1 MVAASCCSGPDVF
14 VYVPSRRKP
23 PPVWATPLLV
33 AVSMGLFV
41 WLAMLGPQRVPVLER
56 WGAVPETLFSAGG
69 ALHALLDGRV
79 LTLFSAIFIHADW
92 LHLIGNL
99 LFLVIFGL
107 PAERALGPWRFLLLF
122 LACGAAA
129 NLAAALS
136 LHSTESVIVGAS
148 GAVSGIIGAY
158 LALFPRAR
166 LGVVLPLGLFLEFV
180 RTPASLLI
188 GIWALLQIIF
198 TWVGPAFG
206 AVAWWAHLSGFAL
219 GIMFAL
225 IARPAIAKRLRGG

>member
-1 MVAASCCSGPDVF
+1 MF
-14 VYVPSRRKP
+14 VHVPSRRRSS
-23 PPVWATPLLV
+23 PVWATPLLV
-33 AVSMGLFV
+33 GASMITFV
-41 WLAMLGPQRVPVLER
+41 WLAILGSRRIPVLER
-56 WGAVPETLFSAGG
+56 WGAVPEILFSSAGG
-69 ALHALLDGRV
+69 AVNALLDGRI

-107 PAERALGPWRFLLLF
+107 PAERALGPWRFLALF

-129 NLAAALS
+129 NLAAAAS

-166 LGVVLPLGLFLEFV
+166 LGVVLPLGFFLEFV

-188 GIWALLQIIF
+188 GIWALLQLLF

-206 AVAWWAHLSGFAL
+206 AVAWWAHLTGFAL
-219 GIMFAL
+219 GVVLALLSRRL
-225 IARPAIAKRLRGG
+225 IARRLRGG

>member
-1 MVAASCCSGPDVF
+1 
-14 VYVPSRRKP
+14 
-23 PPVWATPLLV
+23 LLV
-33 AVSMGLFV
+33 VISMGLFV
-41 WLAMLGPQRVPVLER
+41 WLAMIGPDRIPVLER
-56 WGAVPETLFSAGG
+56 WGAVPETLFRQRDF
-69 ALHALLDGRV
+69 LQTLLDGRV

-122 LACGAAA
+122 LMCGAVS
-129 NLAAALS
+129 NLAAAFS
-136 LHSTESVIVGAS
+136 LHSPESVIVGAS

-188 GIWALLQIIF
+188 GIWALLQVLF

-206 AVAWWAHLSGFAL
+206 AVAWWAHLTGFVLGILFAL
-219 GIMFAL
+219 L
-225 IARPAIAKRLRGG
+225 ARPAIAKRLRNA

>member
-1 MVAASCCSGPDVF
+1 MF
-14 VYVPSRRKP
+14 INVPSRRKP
-23 PPVWATPLLV
+23 PPPWATPLLV
-33 AVSMGLFV
+33 VVSMGLFV
-41 WLAMLGPQRVPVLER
+41 WLAMQGNHRVPWLET
-56 WGAVPETLFSAGG
+56 WGAVPETLFSQTS
-69 ALHALLDGRV
+69 ALQALLDGRI
-79 LTLFSAIFIHADW
+79 LTLFSAIFIHVDW

-107 PAERALGPWRFLLLF
+107 PAERALGPWRFLALF
-122 LACGAAA
+122 LTCGAGA

-136 LHSTESVIVGAS
+136 LHSTESVIIGAS

-188 GIWALLQIIF
+188 GIWALLQVLF

-219 GIMFAL
+219 GMILAL
-225 IARPAIAKRLRGG
+225 ISRPAIARRLRGG